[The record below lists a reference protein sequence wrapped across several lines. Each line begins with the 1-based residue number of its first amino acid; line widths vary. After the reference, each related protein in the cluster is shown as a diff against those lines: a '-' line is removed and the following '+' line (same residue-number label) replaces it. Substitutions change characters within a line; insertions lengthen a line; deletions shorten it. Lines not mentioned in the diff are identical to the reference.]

1 MNSRNRAMVEG
12 NMLNLYR
19 VLVRLLFVVASIG
32 LGATAMAAGA
42 TIVERN
48 DPLAEPEFLP
58 VHEAYVF
65 TSRLDDGHV
74 VGRWDAAE
82 GYYLYKHR
90 FYIEPS
96 AGVTLGE
103 TIIPEGIQ
111 KVDDFFGEVEVYYDS
126 VEVRAPV
133 VGQSAR
139 GFTVTFGFQGCADK
153 GLCYPPDENVATFG
167 DPEAIAATAESGSVA
182 GFAGGS
188 GSGGVVGGGDAAATS
203 FLFILF
209 SAFLGGLILNL
220 MPCVF
225 PVLSIKALSVVNA
238 EGTSERLSHAFGYT
252 VGVVATFVAL
262 GALLLVLKSFGQS
275 VGWGFQLQSPAFITF
290 LAILFFALGLNLLGV
305 LEIPGFGVAMENPN
319 PFATG
324 VLAVIL
330 ATPCTVPFMGAALGY
345 GLSQSA
351 VTMVAVMFFL
361 GIGMAAPYLTLTL
374 IPQLANRLPRPG
386 AWMVTFKQVM
396 AFPLFLTVVW
406 LVWVLT
412 RQAGPESTAVVLL
425 ACTMFGFLAWLA
437 TGKANR
443 LPAVWVGGVLV
454 TVLAIFN
461 LPQRE
466 AEPQSGAGFD
476 MAAIEARVASGEP
489 VFINFTAAWCITCLA
504 NDRSTL
510 STDRVQEFFDA
521 NGVAYVKA
529 DWTNADPTIT
539 AVLERFGR
547 NGVPLYVYLPVDGEP
562 VVLPQILTPGIVI
575 DTVTEGLG
583 APVVASR

>member
-1 MNSRNRAMVEG
+1 MNSRNLAMVEG

-19 VLVRLLFVVASIG
+19 VLVRLLFVLASIG
-32 LGATAMAAGA
+32 FGATAMAAGA

-65 TSRLDDGHV
+65 TSRLEDGQV

-82 GYYLYKHR
+82 GYYLYRHR
-90 FYIEPS
+90 FYVEPS
-96 AGVTLGE
+96 AGATLGE
-103 TIIPEGIQ
+103 LIIPEGIQ

-167 DPEAIAATAESGSVA
+167 DPAAIAATAQAGSLA
-182 GFAGGS
+182 GLAGGS
-188 GSGGVVGGGDAAATS
+188 STAGVAGSGDAATTS

-238 EGTSERLSHAFGYT
+238 DGTSERLSHALGYT
-252 VGVVATFVAL
+252 AGVVATFVAL

-324 VLAVIL
+324 VLAVIV

-361 GIGMAAPYLTLTL
+361 GIGMAAPYLALTL
-374 IPQLANRLPRPG
+374 IPALANRLPRPG

-425 ACTMFGFLAWLA
+425 ACTLFGFLAWLA
-437 TGKANR
+437 IGKANR
-443 LPAVWVGGVLV
+443 LPAVWVGAVVV
-454 TVLAIFN
+454 TILAIFN
-461 LPQRE
+461 LPQTE
-466 AEPQSGAGFD
+466 AEPQSSDGFD
-476 MAAIEARVASGEP
+476 MAAIEDRVASGEP

-504 NDRSTL
+504 NDRTTL

-539 AVLERFGR
+539 AVLESFGR
-547 NGVPLYVYLPVDGEP
+547 NGVPLYVYLPVDGDP

-575 DTVTEGLG
+575 DTVTEGLT

>member
-1 MNSRNRAMVEG
+1 MNSRNLAMVEG
-12 NMLNLYR
+12 NMLNLYTR
-19 VLVRLLFVVASIG
+19 VLVCLLFVAALVG
-32 LGATAMAAGA
+32 FGPTAMAADD
-42 TIVERN
+42 TIIERN

-65 TSRLDDGHV
+65 SSRLEDGHV
-74 VGRWDAAE
+74 VGRWDAAD

-90 FYIEPS
+90 FYVEPS
-96 AGVTLGE
+96 DGATLGE
-103 TIIPEGIQ
+103 LIIPEGIQ

-167 DPEAIAATAESGSVA
+167 DPAAIVASTEAAAVAGMAGGGAGAGSLGGAES
-182 GFAGGS
+182 
-188 GSGGVVGGGDAAATS
+188 TS
-203 FLFILF
+203 FLFILL

-238 EGTSERLSHAFGYT
+238 DGASERLSHALGYT
-252 VGVVATFVAL
+252 AGVVATFVAL
-262 GALLLVLKSFGQS
+262 GALLLVLKSLGQS

-305 LEIPGFGVAMENPN
+305 LEILPGVAMENPN

-324 VLAVIL
+324 VLAVIV

-351 VTMVAVMFFL
+351 VTMVAVMLFL
-361 GIGMAAPYLTLTL
+361 GVGMAAPYLALTL

-412 RQAGPESTAVVLL
+412 RQAGPESTAIVLL
-425 ACTMFGFLAWLA
+425 ACTLFGFLAWLA
-437 TGKANR
+437 MGKARR

-461 LPQRE
+461 LPQADSAPE
-466 AEPQSGAGFD
+466 TNDGFD

-547 NGVPLYVYLPVDGEP
+547 NGVPLYVYLPVEGEP

-575 DTVTEGLG
+575 DTVADGLS
-583 APVVASR
+583 APVLARR